1 MIHGV
6 LRTRTLIASTDEEQS
21 TSTLDLE
28 PYSFII
34 LRVERARSQRAEM
47 TLRDDIRL
55 RFMTGT
61 ATAADSFTK
70 KLWNSCVSFMRNH
83 WTRRSCFVRGLLVG
97 GIGCILLPLT
107 SALHH
112 R

>member
-34 LRVERARSQRAEM
+34 LRVERARSQKAEM

-55 RFMTGT
+55 RFTTGT